1 MSRTTP
7 ILDHV
12 QDTGGVELKRFSL
25 IHDFPEYVKKA
36 DLNETLR
43 PTDLPLN
50 VYADPRPGM
59 RVYPC
64 HTPASTYLSSI
75 YFAEKRS
82 EYRPN
87 DAARV
92 QQRLDHYIDYW
103 AIRGDVDAAV
113 TKQASLKKT
122 SDDHLPDSDF
132 AIVWVNDETG
142 EKIRNCRMKSAAEV
156 KAAADWLLTYRDDLP
171 WADRNTI
178 ARKIVEKAAA
188 YGAAIPQPEQIDRIA
203 GRGICEPEEVG
214 RLIDYRV
221 SIAKTAEVR
230 EGMQKLAQQVK
241 TRPRAALNID
251 TLQKL
256 AATLDTFDRANNL
269 VDYTELFPR
278 PEDFLFKVSLEEIKT
293 ASGNACGL
301 VTGRVYNREDFKKI
315 ALADVQSLF
324 GTEVKEAVADGLN
337 VDAEKLAEIAT
348 TMPRP
353 DAENFERLL
362 DDAGIPPI
370 HKVASAPQWDPAT
383 ASAY

>member
-1 MSRTTP
+1 M
-7 ILDHV
+7 
-12 QDTGGVELKRFSL
+12 ELKRFSL

-156 KAAADWLLTYRDDLP
+156 KAAADWLLTYRDDYRGPTAIRSHARLSKRP
-171 WADRNTI
+171 RLTALRFRNLN
-178 ARKIVEKAAA
+178 K
-188 YGAAIPQPEQIDRIA
+188 
-203 GRGICEPEEVG
+203 
-214 RLIDYRV
+214 
-221 SIAKTAEVR
+221 SIA
-230 EGMQKLAQQVK
+230 LQVAGSVNPK
-241 TRPRAALNID
+241 R
-251 TLQKL
+251 
-256 AATLDTFDRANNL
+256 
-269 VDYTELFPR
+269 
-278 PEDFLFKVSLEEIKT
+278 
-293 ASGNACGL
+293 SGG
-301 VTGRVYNREDFKKI
+301 
-315 ALADVQSLF
+315 
-324 GTEVKEAVADGLN
+324 
-337 VDAEKLAEIAT
+337 
-348 TMPRP
+348 
-353 DAENFERLL
+353 
-362 DDAGIPPI
+362 
-370 HKVASAPQWDPAT
+370 
-383 ASAY
+383 